1 MSEKTVVFEVKDLK
15 KSFPAAGGKEVRA
28 VDGVSFVIHEGETFG
43 LVGESGC
50 GKTTCGRMLLGV
62 YPPTGGE
69 VLYYGQELGTLDRRQ
84 RMEFSKNVQMVFQD
98 PYACLDPRMSIGSI
112 ISEGLCVHF
121 RLSAEERMRRVNE
134 QLERVGLTSDYASRF
149 PHELSGGQRQ
159 RVGIARALAVEPR
172 FIVCDEPIA
181 ALDVSIQAQIVNLM
195 IRLQRELSLTY
206 LFISHDLSMVR
217 HISDRIG
224 VMYLGSL
231 VELAGNVQIHE
242 KPLHPY
248 TQALFSAIPVPDP
261 DHSWISNRIRLEG
274 ETPSPLSLPP
284 GCKFSSRCRLCTE
297 ECRKSPPA
305 LREVEPNHFVACH
318 RVAGV

>member
-1 MSEKTVVFEVKDLK
+1 MSENKVIFEAKNLK
-15 KSFPAAGGKEVRA
+15 KYFPASGGKMVRA
-28 VDGVSFVIHEGETFG
+28 VDDVSFSISEGETFG

-62 YPPTGGE
+62 YPPTEGE
-69 VLYYGQELGTLDRRQ
+69 VLYRGRGLGTLDRHE
-84 RMEFSKNVQMVFQD
+84 RMDFCKNVQMIFQD

-112 ISEGLCVHF
+112 IAEGLHVHF
-121 RLSAEERMRRVNE
+121 RLNQEETMKRVKE
-134 QLERVGLTSDYASRF
+134 QLDRVGLTSDYASRF

-195 IRLQRELSLTY
+195 IQLQRELKLTY

-231 VELAGNVQIHE
+231 VELAGNVVIHE

-248 TQALFSAIPVPDP
+248 TQALFSAIPIADP
-261 DHSWISNRIRLEG
+261 DHSWISDRIRLEG
-274 ETPSPLSLPP
+274 EIPSPLSAPP
-284 GCKFSSRCRLCTE
+284 GCKFSSRCRMCTE
-297 ECRKSPPA
+297 ECRKSPPP
-305 LREVEPNHFVACH
+305 LREVEPGHFVACH
-318 RVAGV
+318 RV

>member
-1 MSEKTVVFEVKDLK
+1 MSERKVVFEARSLK
-15 KSFPAAGGKEVRA
+15 KYFPAPSGKMVRA
-28 VDGVSFVIHEGETFG
+28 VDDVSFAIREGETFG

-50 GKTTCGRMLLGV
+50 GKTTCGRLLLGV
-62 YPPTGGE
+62 YPPTEGE
-69 VLYYGQELGTLDRRQ
+69 VLYQGRGLETLDRHE
-84 RMEFSKNVQMVFQD
+84 RMEFCKNVQMIFQD

-112 ISEGLCVHF
+112 IAEGLHVHF
-121 RLSAEERMRRVNE
+121 HLNQEETMKRVRE
-134 QLERVGLTSDYASRF
+134 QLDRVGLTSDYASRF

-172 FIVCDEPIA
+172 GIVCDEPIA

-195 IRLQRELSLTY
+195 VKLQRELKLTY

-231 VELAGNVQIHE
+231 VELSDNVTIYQ

-248 TQALFSAIPVPDP
+248 TQALFSAIPVADP
-261 DHSWISNRIRLEG
+261 DHSWIENRIRLEG
-274 ETPSPLSLPP
+274 EIPSPLSAPP
-284 GCKFSSRCRLCTE
+284 GCKFSSRCRMCTE
-297 ECRKSPPA
+297 ECRKTPPP
-305 LREVEPNHFVACH
+305 LREVEPGHFVACH
-318 RVAGV
+318 RV

>member
-1 MSEKTVVFEVKDLK
+1 MNEKKVIFEAKNLK
-15 KSFPAAGGKEVRA
+15 KYFPASGGKMVRA
-28 VDGVSFVIHEGETFG
+28 VDDVSFSISEGETFG

-62 YPPTGGE
+62 YPPTEGE
-69 VLYYGQELGTLDRRQ
+69 VLYRGRGLGTLDRHE
-84 RMEFSKNVQMVFQD
+84 RMDFCKNVQMIFQD

-112 ISEGLCVHF
+112 IAEGLHVHF
-121 RLSAEERMRRVNE
+121 RLNQEETMKRVKE
-134 QLERVGLTSDYASRF
+134 QLDRVGLTSDYASRF

-195 IRLQRELSLTY
+195 IQLQRELKLTY

-231 VELAGNVQIHE
+231 VELAGNVVIHE

-248 TQALFSAIPVPDP
+248 TQALFSAIPIADP
-261 DHSWISNRIRLEG
+261 DHSWISDRIRLEG
-274 ETPSPLSLPP
+274 EIPSPLSAPP
-284 GCKFSSRCRLCTE
+284 GCKFSSRCRMCTE
-297 ECRKSPPA
+297 ECRKSPPP
-305 LREVEPNHFVACH
+305 LREVEPGHFVACH
-318 RVAGV
+318 RV